1 MARTQQT
8 FVNDKDSP
16 IYISVEIWPEC
27 FELEPGERLTL
38 IWDAAEDRD
47 AAQINF
53 INDRELVVWPEGDL
67 DGMQFL
73 INDKPARDRSWD
85 FKHK

>member
-8 FVNDKDSP
+8 IVNRKNSS
-16 IYISVEIWPEC
+16 IYVSVEMWPEC
-27 FELEPGERLTL
+27 FELEPGEKLTL
-38 IWDAAEDRD
+38 VWDAPDNGE
-47 AAQINF
+47 AAQIDF
-53 INDRELVVWPEGDL
+53 INDRELIVWPNGDT

-73 INDKPARDRSWD
+73 VNDEPARDRSWS